1 MFEGLMARFG
11 YKPTEQ
17 KTAKRNYSG
26 ANIGRL
32 FSSWQAF
39 SQTADREI
47 QSSITVLRSRAREL
61 SRNND
66 YVKKYIEMVRKNVV
80 GSNGI
85 ALQVRS
91 KDPKGSLD
99 TMANSMIEDSFYKWG
114 KKGNCDVTGRHS
126 WRDIQNLFIESS
138 ATDGEVLVRLLFDRK
153 KGLQLQLIESDM
165 LDERLN
171 DISRQISMG
180 IEYDDN
186 GRPIA
191 YHVFKYHPSS
201 LQSTTLGNKVER
213 IPAEEIIHAF
223 IPSRSSQG
231 RGVTWLRT
239 AMTRLKM
246 LEGYEEAELTAAR
259 VAAAKMG
266 FYTSPAGE
274 SYHGDDDDN
283 GTPIQ
288 DAEPGA
294 FEVLPEGWDFKTFDP
309 SHPTTAFAEFVKST
323 LRGVASG
330 LGVSYNYLS
339 GDLEGVS
346 YSSIR
351 AGVLDERDTW
361 RDIQAWMIETLCERV
376 YEKWLEFALL
386 TKNIPLP
393 IEKFDKFNAGTWQ
406 PRGWAWV
413 DPLKDMQAS
422 ILAINAGLK
431 TAQMVASEQGLDIED
446 VYLQLSQEAAMREKL
461 GIKTDFNL
469 KQEAIDAQNQNN
481 NATD

>member
-1 MFEGLMARFG
+1 MFEGLLARFG
-11 YKPTEQ
+11 YAPTAQ

-26 ANIGRL
+26 ANVGRL

-39 SQTADREI
+39 SQPADVEI
-47 QSSITVLRSRAREL
+47 KSSITVLRARAREL
-61 SRNND
+61 VRNND
-66 YVKKYIEMVRKNVV
+66 YCKKYVEMVRKNVV

-85 ALQVRS
+85 TLQVRS
-91 KDPKGSLD
+91 KDPRGTLD
-99 TMANSMIEDSFYKWG
+99 TVANTQIETNFAKWG
-114 KKGNCDVTGRHS
+114 KKGNCDITGKYS
-126 WRDIQNLFIESS
+126 WRDIQNIFIESV
-138 ATDGEVLVRLLFDRK
+138 ATDGEILVRILFDRK

-165 LDERLN
+165 LDERFN
-171 DISRQISMG
+171 DLSRNVSMG
-180 IEYDDN
+180 IEYNTD
-186 GRPIA
+186 GRAIA
-191 YHVFKYHPSS
+191 YHVFKYHPASM
-201 LQSTTLGNKVER
+201 QSTTIGNNRER
-213 IPAEEIIHAF
+213 IPADEIIHAY
-223 IPSRSSQG
+223 ISDRASQG
-231 RGVTWLRT
+231 RGVTWFRT

-274 SYHGDDDDN
+274 TYNGDDNDN
-283 GTPIQ
+283 GTPIM
-288 DAEPGA
+288 DAEPGT
-294 FEVLPEGWDFKTFDP
+294 FEVLPEGWDFKSYDP
-309 SHPTTAFAEFVKST
+309 QHPSTAFSDFVKST

-361 RDIQAWMIETLCERV
+361 RDIQAWMIETLCDKV
-376 YEKWLEFALL
+376 YEKWLEYALL
-386 TKNIPLP
+386 TKNLPLP
-393 IEKFDKFNAGTWQ
+393 MEKFDKFNAGTWQ

-446 VYLQLSQEAAMREKL
+446 VYLQISQEQAMREKL

>member
-1 MFEGLMARFG
+1 MARFG
-11 YKPTEQ
+11 YAPTEQ
-17 KTAKRNYSG
+17 KTAKRNYAG

-32 FSSWQAF
+32 LSSWQAH
-39 SQTADREI
+39 SQPADQEI
-47 QSSITVLRSRAREL
+47 RSSITILRARAREL
-61 SRNND
+61 VRNND
-66 YVKKYIEMVRKNVV
+66 YVKKYIEMVRKNIV

-85 ALQVRS
+85 TLQVRS
-91 KDPKGSLD
+91 KDPKGTLD
-99 TMANSMIEDSFYKWG
+99 TIANAMLEDNFYKWG
-114 KKGNCDVTGRHS
+114 KKGNCDISGRYS
-126 WRDIQNLFIESS
+126 WRDIQNLFIESV
-138 ATDGEVLVRLLFDRK
+138 ATDGEVLVRILFDRK

-165 LDERLN
+165 LDERFN
-171 DISRQISMG
+171 DLSRNISMG
-180 IEYDDN
+180 IEYNDN
-186 GRPIA
+186 GRAIA
-191 YHVFKYHPSS
+191 YHVYKYHPASM
-201 LQSTTLGNKVER
+201 QSTTIGNSRER
-213 IPAEEIIHAF
+213 IPADEIIHGY

-239 AMTRLKM
+239 SMTRLKM

-274 SYHGDDDDN
+274 SYTGDSDEN
-283 GTPIQ
+283 GTPIM

-294 FEVLPEGWDFKTFDP
+294 FEILPEGWDFKTFDP
-309 SHPTTAFAEFVKST
+309 SHPTSAYGEFVKST

-361 RDIQAWMIETLCERV
+361 RDIQAWMIETLCEKI
-376 YEKWLEFALL
+376 YEKWLEYALL
-386 TKNIPLP
+386 TKNLPLP

-413 DPLKDMQAS
+413 DPKADITAS
-422 ILAINAGLK
+422 IMAINAGLK
-431 TAQMVASEQGLDIED
+431 TAQMVASEQGLDVED
-446 VYLQLSQEAAMREKL
+446 IYLQLSQEAAMREKL

>member
-17 KTAKRNYSG
+17 KNAKRNYSG

-66 YVKKYIEMVRKNVV
+66 YVKKYLEMVRKNVV

-85 ALQVRS
+85 TLQVRS

-114 KKGNCDVTGRHS
+114 KKGNCDVTGRYS
-126 WRDIQNLFIESS
+126 WRDIQNLFIESV
-138 ATDGEVLVRLLFDRK
+138 ATDGEVLVRILFDRK

-165 LDERLN
+165 LNERLN

-186 GRPIA
+186 GRAIA

-213 IPAEEIIHAF
+213 IPADEIIHAF

-323 LRGVASG
+323 LRGVSSG

-361 RDIQAWMIETLCERV
+361 RDIQAWMIETLCDKV
-376 YEKWLEFALL
+376 YEKWLEYALL
-386 TKNIPLP
+386 TNNLPLP

-413 DPLKDMQAS
+413 DPKADMTAS
-422 ILAINAGLK
+422 IMAINSGLK

-446 VYLQLSQEAAMREKL
+446 IYVQLSQEQKL
-461 GIKTDFNL
+461 RDKFEIKTSF
-469 KQEAIDAQNQNN
+469 DATMIIAEGQAGTN
-481 NATD
+481 D

>member
-1 MFEGLMARFG
+1 MLDGLMARFG
-11 YKPTEQ
+11 YAPIDQ
-17 KTAKRNYSG
+17 KHSKRNYSG

-39 SQTADREI
+39 SQPADYEI
-47 QSSITVLRSRAREL
+47 RSNITVLRSRAREL

-66 YVKKYIEMVRKNVV
+66 YAKKFIEMVRKNVV
-80 GSNGI
+80 GANGI
-85 ALQVRS
+85 KLQVRS
-91 KDPKGSLD
+91 KDLKGTLD
-99 TMANSMIEDSFYKWG
+99 TMANSMIEDNFAKWG
-114 KKGNCDVTGRHS
+114 KKGNCEVSGRYS
-126 WRDIQNLFIESS
+126 WRDVQNLFIESV
-138 ATDGEVLVRLLFDRK
+138 ATDGEMLIRIMFDRK

-165 LDERLN
+165 LDERFN
-171 DISRQISMG
+171 DLSRQISMG

-186 GRPIA
+186 GRAIA
-191 YHVFKYHPSS
+191 YHVFKYHPAS
-201 LQSTTLGNKVER
+201 LTATTLGNRRER
-213 IPAEEIIHAF
+213 IPAEEIIHGY

-231 RGVTWLRT
+231 RGITWLRT
-239 AMTRLKM
+239 AMARLKM

-274 SYHGDDDDN
+274 SYHGDDEAN
-283 GTPIQ
+283 GTPIS
-288 DAEPGA
+288 DAEPGV
-294 FEVLPEGWDFKTFDP
+294 FEVLPEGWGFQTFDP
-309 SHPTTAFAEFVKST
+309 SHPTTAYGEFIKST
-323 LRGVASG
+323 LRGIASG

-361 RDIQAWMIETLCERV
+361 RDIQAWMIETLCDKV
-376 YEKWLEFALL
+376 YEKWLEYALL
-386 TKNIPLP
+386 TKNLPLP
-393 IEKFDKFNAGTWQ
+393 MEKYEKFNAATWQ

-413 DPLKDMQAS
+413 DPQKDMQAS
-422 ILAINAGLK
+422 IMAINAGLK
-431 TAQMVASEQGLDIED
+431 TASSVAAESGEDIED
-446 VYLQLSQEAAMREKL
+446 IYIQLAQEAAMREKL

-481 NATD
+481 NASN